1 MKTRISR
8 LSCTAVL
15 AALPAASEGAPPFG
29 PGECIRWAVSY
40 MRVRAGH
47 AWAEVAEG
55 EDGALRITG
64 GARNADW
71 YARIYTLDDQVQSLW
86 DPAGPGSKRYITRF
100 REGGFH
106 QDQDMTIAAEGVTVE
121 RSQRF
126 SEGWRSWSDD
136 YPGPGMAV
144 EDPTTAF
151 FRVRLL
157 PLVSGESYHFAV
169 FSGRETWQ
177 LRVEVEPRMMLET
190 ALGELRV
197 IPVQVFTEHQG
208 DLEQKGRIVLYLSD
222 DSRRIPV
229 RAIMQTNVGA
239 IRADITTY
247 QPPGE

>member
-15 AALPAASEGAPPFG
+15 AALPAATEGEAPFG

-40 MRVRAGH
+40 MRVRAGY
-47 AWAEVAEG
+47 AWAEVG
-55 EDGALRITG
+55 EDTSGALRITG

-71 YARIYTLDDQVQSLW
+71 YARIYTIDDRVESRW
-86 DPAGPGSKRYITRF
+86 DPAGPGSTRYVTRF

-106 QDQDMTIAAEGVTVE
+106 QDQDMAIGADTITVQ

-126 SEGWRSWSDD
+126 DEGWRSWSDD
-136 YPGPGMAV
+136 YTGPGFPV

-157 PLVSGESYHFAV
+157 PLVSGESYRFPV

-177 LRVEVEPRMMLET
+177 LRIQVEPRTTLET

-229 RAIMQTNVGA
+229 RAIMHTNVGA